1 MMDQDP
7 FSLAGKRILVT
18 GASSGIGRQVAL
30 SCADMGAQLI
40 ITGRD
45 PQRLQA
51 TADELPGS
59 GHLAV
64 IADLAQPVDLAR
76 LVEQTGVINGLV
88 HAAGIS
94 RLVPFRMIS
103 QAHLSEMFEH
113 NTYAPM
119 MLTKE
124 LLGKKRVVAGGSIV
138 FISAL
143 ASHSGAQATAAYAA
157 SKSALLGAMRSLAI
171 EVAKHGIRANCIAP
185 GYVRTPMLNGLSQ
198 GGAQMER
205 LIEQTPLGLGDPQDI
220 AYAAAFHL
228 ADASRWITG
237 NYFILDGGL
246 STSMD
251 IYA

>member
-143 ASHSGAQATAAYAA
+143 
-157 SKSALLGAMRSLAI
+157 SLI
-171 EVAKHGIRANCIAP
+171 HI
-185 GYVRTPMLNGLSQ
+185 
-198 GGAQMER
+198 
-205 LIEQTPLGLGDPQDI
+205 
-220 AYAAAFHL
+220 
-228 ADASRWITG
+228 
-237 NYFILDGGL
+237 
-246 STSMD
+246 
-251 IYA
+251 